1 MVVENYGN
9 MKDILCNDNVL
20 VFDCTEDNV
29 PEESFIPAF
38 TVADEEVAKT
48 GLIADLDPSWKNI
61 PVIDCSQWEYP
72 EIDHDYRIYTED

>member
-1 MVVENYGN
+1 
-9 MKDILCNDNVL
+9 MKK
-20 VFDCTEDNV
+20 
-29 PEESFIPAF
+29 
-38 TVADEEVAKT
+38 EEVAKT